1 MTEVEFSYSKQNKSV
16 TLKIDGH
23 AGAAPKGEDTV
34 CASISMLGY
43 TFAKYIYDMKLK
55 KRLKKEPVIELED
68 GSFYISAR
76 VRADDFAEALHAL
89 FVIQT
94 GFVLLEN
101 KYPEYVRIK
110 RFDATGK
117 TVIEDKSGVKH

>member
-1 MTEVEFSYSKQNKSV
+1 MTEVEFSYSKQNRSV
-16 TLKIDGH
+16 TLRINGH

-34 CASISMLGY
+34 CASVSILGY
-43 TFAKYIYDMKLK
+43 TFAKYVYDMKLK
-55 KRLKKEPVIELED
+55 KRLKKEPIIELED
-68 GSFYISAR
+68 GNFNISAR

-101 KYPEYVRIK
+101 QYPEYVHIK
-110 RFDATGK
+110 RFDETGK
-117 TVIEDKSGVKH
+117 TVIEDKSGMLH